1 MKKIVWIIIAVVL
14 MCTTL
19 GIGAA
24 SISVGIQNS
33 YLKNQNNKLNNENK
47 ELSNING
54 SLNDENKELSNNNNQ
69 SNQQIEDLN
78 NSLNDLQDIVDQY
91 GQSLSIVLFEVNG
104 ENYDTEV
111 VQRGGEVELPDL
123 ADTETTYFLGWKING
138 KGEIYRGTYTATQ
151 PTKFVAVI
159 ANKAVV
165 NFVVNGEISS
175 TEYHK
180 HGVNITLPD
189 KGNTT
194 TQYYNGWKVNGEG
207 NSLKGVYNIT
217 QDVNLTLDMANKAV
231 VNFIMDGVITETQ
244 YVVHGESVVLPTK
257 PDTESKYF
265 NGWKIE
271 GTGESYKG
279 NYQVNQDVNFVVDMV
294 NDPVVKF
301 VVNGNVEQ
309 VVSVKHGETITLP
322 TKEDTTTQYF
332 NGWKIEGEGGSYLGS
347 YTVTKDV
354 NFVLDMINHPVVT
367 YSVNNKVVETLYVK
381 HGETITLPT
390 RLDSETQY
398 YKGWKV
404 NGVGASY
411 NDTYK
416 VTRDVN
422 FVLDMVNK
430 AVVSYQV
437 DGKITGSEYVKH
449 GTTITLPT
457 KPNTETEFYNG
468 WKVDGVGDSFKKYT
482 VTSDVVLVLDMTT
495 DNAWVATNDI
505 LPISAF
511 NGSYVWNHGN
521 NTYYSNGSSQ
531 YVLDK
536 TTNVWQ
542 PKTWNG
548 LPSFFSGYNV
558 WTDGTNYYYSNSS
571 TQYVLSGDT
580 WSPVT
585 WNGLT
590 SFSAKNVWN
599 IGTKYYY
606 SSGTTHYELTNKSTY
621 TWSTKTWT
629 GLSSFNGEDVWTD
642 GVNVYCS
649 TSRNISSHYKLNT
662 ASSTW
667 STMTWNGQTNFKGSD
682 VWTDGTSYYASN
694 RDPNA
699 NVNLVLDVATQTWSK
714 MTWNGDMTFPT
725 STYIWTD
732 GKYMYYSHFAPSAPF
747 GSGQYILSGTTW
759 IEVIW
764 NGINN
769 CYSQGDN
776 VMSGAIWTDGIDT
789 YFSLTLKYSFDEY
802 NSQAVFNK
810 DTKLWELMN
819 WKGLTSFHGRNV
831 WTDGTNY
838 YCSSG
843 SEQYVLNIAT
853 HTWFPMQWKGLTSFS
868 GGNVWTDGT
877 NIYYS
882 SGTEH
887 YCLNQTTNTWSVMI
901 WNGLTKFD
909 GGSVWTDG
917 TNVYYSS
924 GSNQYILDKS
934 TYTWLTKTWNGL
946 TSFYGSNVWT
956 DGENYYY
963 SSYSQQYSLYNQ
975 YVLNKE
981 TNTWSVMEWHGY
993 NNILAGYIW
1002 MIDGKIYGTDIKWS
1016 GTYLL
1021 NTSANA

>member
-1 MKKIVWIIIAVVL
+1 

-91 GQSLSIVLFEVNG
+91 GQTLSIVLFEVNG

-189 KGNTT
+189 IENTT

-207 NSLKGVYNIT
+207 DSLKGVYNIT

-244 YVVHGESVVLPTK
+244 YVIHGESVVLPTK

-322 TKEDTTTQYF
+322 TKDDTTTQYF

-367 YSVNNKVVETLYVK
+367 YSVNNKVVERLYVK
-381 HGETITLPT
+381 HGDIITLPT

-449 GTTITLPT
+449 GETITLPT

-495 DNAWVATNDI
+495 DNAWVATNDVPVSI
-505 LPISAF
+505 FKGIF
-511 NGSYVWNHGN
+511 VWNCGN
-521 NTYYSNGSSQ
+521 DTYYSNGSDQ

-536 TTNVWQ
+536 KTNVWQ

-548 LPSFFSGYNV
+548 KTNIDGRYV
-558 WTDGTNYYYSNSS
+558 WTDGENYFYSKSNY
-571 TQYVLSGDT
+571 QYLLNGDT
-580 WSPVT
+580 WSKVT
-585 WNGLT
+585 WNGL
-590 SFSAKNVWN
+590 NIDGQYVWTD
-599 IGTKYYY
+599 GTKYYY
-606 SSGTTHYELTNKSTY
+606 SNGTTHYEFNKSTR
-621 TWSTKTWT
+621 TWATKTWD
-629 GLSSFNGEDVWTD
+629 GLTSFYGEDVWTD
-642 GVNVYCS
+642 GKNIYCS
-649 TSRNISSHYKLNT
+649 QTVSSPSPTERTTSHYVLSISSSYW
-662 ASSTW
+662 AP
-667 STMTWNGQTNFKGSD
+667 MTWTGETNFDGND
-682 VWTDGTSYYASN
+682 VWTDGINYYASN
-694 RDPNA
+694 YQYRA
-699 NVNLVLDVATQTWSK
+699 QLVLEPSSHTWSVI
-714 MTWNGDMTFPT
+714 TWNGDLKQPT
-725 STYIWTD
+725 ANYIWSD
-732 GKYMYYSHFAPSAPF
+732 GVYFYYSCVESSNPYLAN
-747 GSGQYILSGTTW
+747 GQCVLSGTTW
-759 IEVIW
+759 IDVTW
-764 NGINN
+764 TGIGGLFSYPYYSMGN
-769 CYSQGDN
+769 C
-776 VMSGAIWTDGIDT
+776 IWTDGVDT
-789 YFSLTLKYSFDEY
+789 YCSLGNYGVQL
-802 NSQAVFNK
+802 VMNK
-810 DTKLWELMN
+810 KTNTWETMY
-819 WKGLTSFHGRNV
+819 WKGYTDIMGDYVWTDGENYFYSKGTLQYVLDVSMHAWFPMKWNGLTIFSGYNI
-831 WTDGTNY
+831 WTDGTNIY
-838 YCSSG
+838 YSYGSSQYSLNRVTKTWSAMTWNG
-843 SEQYVLNIAT
+843 LTNFDGNGVWTDGKNYFYSSSTKHYVLDT
-853 HTWFPMQWKGLTSFS
+853 TTYTWIEKTWNGETNFYGRY
-868 GGNVWTDGT
+868 VWTDGT

-882 SGTEH
+882 QYETIPNSPSIQKQ
-887 YCLNQTTNTWSVMI
+887 YVLDVASNTWSTME
-901 WNGLTKFD
+901 WNGFEYI
-909 GGSVWTDG
+909 
-917 TNVYYSS
+917 NAEYIYVY
-924 GSNQYILDKS
+924 N
-934 TYTWLTKTWNGL
+934 
-946 TSFYGSNVWT
+946 
-956 DGENYYY
+956 
-963 SSYSQQYSLYNQ
+963 
-975 YVLNKE
+975 
-981 TNTWSVMEWHGY
+981 
-993 NNILAGYIW
+993 
-1002 MIDGKIYGTDIKWS
+1002 GKIYCTNISWNH
-1016 GTYLL
+1016 TYVL